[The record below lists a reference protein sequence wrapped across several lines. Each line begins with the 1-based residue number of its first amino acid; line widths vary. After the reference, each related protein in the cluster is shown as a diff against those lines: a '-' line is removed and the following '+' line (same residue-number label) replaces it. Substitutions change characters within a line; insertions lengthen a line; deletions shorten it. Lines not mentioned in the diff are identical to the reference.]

1 MALDT
6 EEEQVEKIQKFWEV
20 YKRYI
25 ISLIVV
31 LLGIYFAFNF
41 YAKQNIKNL
50 EISSQLYQ
58 EILIEKVTSIDS
70 ILEKVN
76 LLKNTSSNTPY
87 ASRSAIYLSKLYSQ
101 AKKKEAAIQELIWA
115 RDNAT
120 EESIQSLADYLL
132 ANLYFVDGNLEE
144 ALLTAKKIDTIGF
157 QILAKDLIG
166 DIYLQQGDKEKAKE
180 SYLKSLDSYKGQ
192 GDIRKILQ
200 NKIDSIGQ

>member
-58 EILIEKVTSIDS
+58 EILIEKVTSIDT

-76 LLKNTSSNTPY
+76 LLKNTSSNTPSIMQAPPKRLRGTPLVLSARPLPVAWTPSSTNFKLPVVLSSCLPRAIAPRWSSRPAKIMADSTWAALAVPPLAWPKS
-87 ASRSAIYLSKLYSQ
+87 ASRA
-101 AKKKEAAIQELIWA
+101 W
-115 RDNAT
+115 RP
-120 EESIQSLADYLL
+120 
-132 ANLYFVDGNLEE
+132 
-144 ALLTAKKIDTIGF
+144 
-157 QILAKDLIG
+157 
-166 DIYLQQGDKEKAKE
+166 
-180 SYLKSLDSYKGQ
+180 
-192 GDIRKILQ
+192 
-200 NKIDSIGQ
+200 